1 MHLLASWQLGSR
13 MAGYMK
19 PGGESGRGGPEGDT
33 LNVAVIGA
41 GFLGARII
49 SEMLLLGCN
58 VVGVAQQNWEM
69 IAWGGSLEGE
79 GRQVVASD
87 AAFGLLEKSHDIGIH

>member
-1 MHLLASWQLGSR
+1 MHFLVSRQLGSR

-19 PGGESGRGGPEGDT
+19 PGGESGRGGPEGDG

-58 VVGVAQQNWEM
+58 VVGVAQQIWGM
-69 IAWGGSLEGE
+69 IAWGGNSG
-79 GRQVVASD
+79 GSD
-87 AAFGLLEKSHDIGIH
+87 K

>member
-69 IAWGGSLEGE
+69 IAWGGSLEVWK
-79 GRQVVASD
+79 VVASN
-87 AAFGLLEKSHDIGIH
+87 AEFCLKSLTTLVYLGS